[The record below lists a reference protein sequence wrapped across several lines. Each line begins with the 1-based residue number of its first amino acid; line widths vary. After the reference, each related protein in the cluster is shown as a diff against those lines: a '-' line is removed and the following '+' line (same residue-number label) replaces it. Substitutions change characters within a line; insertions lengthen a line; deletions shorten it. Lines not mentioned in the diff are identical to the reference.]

1 MDQLNKLVT
10 NVNCLLFSTS
20 PRSGSAPTSAGKP
33 PTSSGVRG
41 DHCCSVGVVG
51 QFVLYFGHLNYSNE
65 SEDIALYRDYMY
77 RLLFINNRHCWHVWN
92 KGVEFFLYG
101 LYQATRWKFRCLWLY
116 RCCLKFP
123 DFLWVIKG
131 SLWSVL
137 SLWVQPLRHS
147 ICSSSRY
154 FNYKQKYSVEIQWV
168 KAVILYFYFL
178 PLFLEVPD

>member
-77 RLLFINNRHCWHVWN
+77 RLLFINNSLKQGGGIFRVW
-92 KGVEFFLYG
+92 FISSDS
-101 LYQATRWKFRCLWLY
+101 
-116 RCCLKFP
+116 LKIQ
-123 DFLWVIKG
+123 V
-131 SLWSVL
+131 SV
-137 SLWVQPLRHS
+137 V
-147 ICSSSRY
+147 
-154 FNYKQKYSVEIQWV
+154 V
-168 KAVILYFYFL
+168 
-178 PLFLEVPD
+178 

>member
-92 KGVEFFLYG
+92 KGVEFFVYG
-101 LYQATRWKFRCLWLY
+101 LYLATRWKFRCLWLY

-123 DFLWVIKG
+123 DFFESDKRFPLVCAFPLG
-131 SLWSVL
+131 TTFASQHLFLL
-137 SLWVQPLRHS
+137 SL
-147 ICSSSRY
+147 
-154 FNYKQKYSVEIQWV
+154 F
-168 KAVILYFYFL
+168 
-178 PLFLEVPD
+178 